1 MAQEPEQ
8 GRNASGIAR
17 AGKRKWGY
25 DPSQVD
31 AFLERA
37 HALYDSD
44 DAQLSQQDIQNVSF
58 DLRKNGYVIAQ
69 VDAALARLERAVVDK
84 QTTREIRQNGRV
96 AWKAQTE
103 ELYREISTHASRAA
117 KERFRPGAKKAP
129 SYDRKQVDRLVDQ
142 IVDKAAAEL
151 GVDGVTEDDV
161 RKLVDLNSN
170 SVANVIFTQRKGKHG
185 YDERQVD
192 NYLNAC
198 VRLLSRLESYA
209 RVADYVNDDGGQR
222 NAAASASAAGAPTV
236 ASLFP
241 DTQASAAATSA
252 MPQSYAPSSSS
263 SSDFDALSKAEQAIF
278 TAPADAAATSV
289 ASTPGPVQSTPEP
302 SVTPAQT
309 AARSMPP
316 SFAPEP
322 ASSASG
328 AGSGSAPA
336 ADEPSATE
344 TASWTP
350 DFASMPPISTP
361 APTAASAQSSAQPA
375 STAAY
380 TSPFSA
386 PSTDAASTAAPA
398 SYTPADSATSSY
410 TPPSYTPSSSTTSS
424 YAPAD
429 SSTASTS
436 SYTPSAFST
445 ASDTPSSFEAP
456 SYTPSSST
464 SSYTPSTS
472 STSSW
477 APTTTTPAPSYT
489 PSSSTPAGTSAG
501 SSSFVVDSM
510 ENANGSASLAALAH
524 GSDSA
529 ASSTGTGDASASSA
543 LKVDSPTVP
552 SLGPIDIPDLSFPS
566 FDFDTSTTTRKHD
579 E

>member
-103 ELYREISTHASRAA
+103 ALYREISTHASRAA
-117 KERFRPGAKKAP
+117 KERFRSGAKKAP

-151 GVDGVTEDDV
+151 GLDGVTEDDV
-161 RKLVDLNSN
+161 RKLVNLNSN

-222 NAAASASAAGAPTV
+222 NAASASAAGAPTV

-289 ASTPGPVQSTPEP
+289 ASTPSPVQSTPEP

-309 AARSMPP
+309 AAQSMPP

-322 ASSASG
+322 TSSASG
-328 AGSGSAPA
+328 AGNGSAST

-398 SYTPADSATSSY
+398 SYTPSASSTPSSY
-410 TPPSYTPSSSTTSS
+410 TPPSYTPSSSTTS

-472 STSSW
+472 SASSW
-477 APTTTTPAPSYT
+477 TPTTT
-489 PSSSTPAGTSAG
+489 TPAGTSAG